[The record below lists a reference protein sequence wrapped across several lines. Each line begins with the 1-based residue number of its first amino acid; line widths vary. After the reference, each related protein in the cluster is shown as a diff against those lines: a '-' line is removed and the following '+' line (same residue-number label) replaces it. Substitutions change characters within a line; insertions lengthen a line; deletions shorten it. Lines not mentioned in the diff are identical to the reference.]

1 MKTNIKEK
9 KLWKNKNNYPLSCI
23 EVGCSLG
30 PSGTV
35 RVSSRNPKLY
45 ALIWNQPDQIYVIS
59 GDQINFWCCVLFLN
73 NSFLAIFYIFYF
85 TFASIS
91 LTACPVMAKTWL
103 SYTLKA
109 SRFLVVVLS
118 KNYLNFLNN
127 FFFHLAKLIEHWH
140 LRPKG
145 ALRMGMRRSPRI
157 CLSTWCRCMTT
168 LSFGS
173 ENTKNKNLTRDL
185 EGARWSRV
193 AQKAIRKG

>member
-1 MKTNIKEK
+1 MKKWKQILKKK
-9 KLWKNKNNYPLSCI
+9 KLWKNKNNYPLSWI

-59 GDQINFWCCVLFLN
+59 GDQINFWCCVLLLN

-91 LTACPVMAKTWL
+91 LTAFPVMAKTWL

-109 SRFLVVVLS
+109 LRFLVVVLS
-118 KNYLNFLNN
+118 KIIWTFWIV
-127 FFFHLAKLIEHWH
+127 FFF
-140 LRPKG
+140 
-145 ALRMGMRRSPRI
+145 
-157 CLSTWCRCMTT
+157 TWQ
-168 LSFGS
+168 
-173 ENTKNKNLTRDL
+173 N
-185 EGARWSRV
+185 
-193 AQKAIRKG
+193 